1 MDRVGNFCSRTLVT
15 ATPEAS
21 VKDAALLMRKHH
33 VGAVVVVDAHDAVRR
48 PLGIVTDRDIVV
60 EVVAAGLAPDAVRV
74 SEILQRSPIV
84 INEGA
89 SGAET
94 IRLMSVNG
102 IRRVPVVDNQGALV
116 GIVSYDDVMVQWV
129 GPMVALA
136 DLAGRERAFE
146 KNVRT

>member
-1 MDRVGNFCSRTLVT
+1 MRTGDLCIRQVVSAT
-15 ATPEAS
+15 ADMPVLELTR
-21 VKDAALLMRKHH
+21 LMRNRH
-33 VGAVVVVDAHDAVRR
+33 VGSVVIVDKGAARK
-48 PLGIVTDRDIVV
+48 PIGIVTDRDIVV